1 MPIKLEKTEQI
12 IFIARKHGVV
22 YLGWWLLSFLFI
34 VAPFFF
40 MFWLFQHG
48 IWGQIGFFA
57 SLALGLFILIRTI
70 FLWKKNY
77 AIITTHRVAD
87 IDQRGFFDKFVTE
100 IFYDQLDNV
109 SGHIKGFWGTLWRYG
124 IVSIQNGSGKMEIV
138 LEKIKHPVFVQQKI
152 NEMRKNFKLKYSED
166 AICLECKIKKI
177 EPLRAIEEKISQWE
191 INKLL
196 KLKNIL
202 DQKIR
207 SLLKS
212 NNDNKQ

>member
-1 MPIKLEKTEQI
+1 MSIKLEKNEQI
-12 IFIARKHGVV
+12 IFIARKHGIV
-22 YLGWWLLSFLFI
+22 YLWRWILSFLLI

-40 MFWLFQHG
+40 MFWLFQRG
-48 IWGQIGFFA
+48 FWGQSAFFA
-57 SLALGLFILIRTI
+57 SLAIGLFILIRTV
-70 FLWKKNY
+70 FLWKKNS

-87 IDQRGFFDKFVTE
+87 IDQRGFFDQFVTE

-124 IVSIQNGSGKMEIV
+124 VVSIQNANGNMEII
-138 LEKIKHPVFVQQKI
+138 LEKVKQPVFIQQKI
-152 NEMRKNFKLKYSED
+152 NEMRKNFKIKYSDE
-166 AICLECKIKKI
+166 AVCLECKTKKI
-177 EPLRAIEEKISQWE
+177 EPLRAIEEKISEWE

-202 DQKIR
+202 DNKIR
-207 SLLKS
+207 ALLKN